1 MSTLMQLK
9 ASAGSG
15 KTYALAKRFLALMG
29 DAENK
34 NESLVCAQ
42 SAPSGFSWPEIMA
55 ATFTNK
61 AASEMKE
68 RVIEAIKRT
77 ALEINDQKQKAD
89 WSPRKA
95 EITLDR
101 ILRSYHRL
109 NIRTIDSL
117 LNLLLKVFAL
127 DAGLPPDFELIFDE
141 NEPFDQ
147 AMDTLISQCEVGDAD
162 LSVLFGRA
170 LDVLI
175 THDRNSS
182 GKSKP
187 GFWLVQR
194 LRKRLL
200 ALVVHGLTHGDD
212 LLTDQEKMAEL
223 LLPSFDAFNLATTSL
238 IQCIEGHGLDAKSPF
253 TKFLAKC
260 SPLELFDGPPSSAY
274 AHKES
279 LEQCIKKASWAAI
292 SPFAETC
299 WHDFR
304 QCYACYQYDHA
315 VLNSA
320 YSLAPAVEMADKIG
334 KLMAENERE
343 SGQVLNASLPGRVRK
358 LLSGEYGVPDA
369 FCRLGTRLHHLLID
383 EFQDTSR
390 DQWAAITPLG
400 EECLSK
406 GGSLFYVGDIK
417 QAIYSWRGGDATLFD
432 QVGTQAG
439 LADLAEK
446 SETGSLPCNWRSR
459 GNIVRFNNDLFTRI
473 ARPDIASE
481 LATAMLGKA
490 PQQEVD
496 DFAATLTHTFADAA
510 QEITQEKDMSGGYLR
525 VELLPGGSVSQSDE
539 QAVDRFE
546 ALVAD
551 ELAARRPLSDIC
563 ALVRKKDHAAMLCD
577 RLVARGIPV
586 ITESSLQLKRH
597 FIPRQLTALLAVIDY
612 PGNDLA
618 LTELITGEL
627 FTTASGLERD
637 TLYSW
642 LATRLPGPLH
652 LSFQAAF
659 PDAWERCLA
668 PFIRKAGLMTPY
680 DLACDAASFFQVLTR
695 HPEAELF
702 LKRFL
707 EMVHRAGEAGRASLS
722 SFLELWDTKG
732 DEEKVSLPD
741 SVNAV
746 RIMTI
751 HKAKGLQF
759 PVVIVPF
766 MNWLIKSDQDLI
778 TMEVN
783 GENVLTTLSKEM
795 GQPYWA
801 KRKREV
807 LEQLNLI
814 YVSFTRAEQEL
825 FAFLPNEASRSGPVL
840 KALHLLLNLDLEHPL
855 HEAGTAPPPLPGA
868 GIPTRKPQASSDDS
882 QTNEVELMAWLPRL
896 RVYRHMEEAGY
907 DARMRGEA
915 AHRATELLQP
925 TGDDKT
931 DIIRARTLA
940 LYDFPVLA
948 TLPAKTRT
956 ELKADLD
963 AMLAWMLSHDDLKP
977 WLSSGRS
984 EVSFLDANGALAR
997 PDFIHRGKNESVIL
1011 EFKTGNA
1018 DPKHALQVRRYL
1030 KLLRELEPERAVR
1043 GVVVYLDLQT
1053 LELVEG

>member
-1 MSTLMQLK
+1 MSTLVQLK

-15 KTYALAKRFLALMG
+15 KTYALTERFLALLG
-29 DAENK
+29 GAEDK
-34 NESLVCAQ
+34 KDSLVCTQ
-42 SAPSGFSWPEIMA
+42 SAPSGFSWPEILA

-77 ALEINDQKQKAD
+77 ALEINDHKQKAD

-141 NEPFDQ
+141 NEPFEQ
-147 AMDTLISQCEVGDAD
+147 ALDTLISQCEAGDAD
-162 LSVLFGRA
+162 LSDLFGRT

-175 THDRNSS
+175 THDRDSK
-182 GKSKP
+182 GKDKP

-200 ALVVHGLTHGDD
+200 DLVVHELTHDD
-212 LLTDQEKMAEL
+212 NLLTDQEKMAEM
-223 LLPSFDAFNLATTSL
+223 LLPSFDAFNLATASL
-238 IQCIEGHGLDAKSPF
+238 VQCIEGHGLDADARF

-274 AHKES
+274 ADKES
-279 LEQCIKKASWAAI
+279 LELCVKTASRAAV
-292 SPFAETC
+292 SPSAETC

-304 QCYACYQYDHA
+304 QCYAHYQYDHA
-315 VLNSA
+315 ILNSA
-320 YSLAPAVEMADKIG
+320 YSLAPAVELAGKIG
-334 KLMAENERE
+334 KLMAKNERE
-343 SGQVLNASLPGRVRK
+343 SGQVLNASLPGKVRK

-369 FCRLGTRLHHLLID
+369 FCRLGGRLHHLLID

-390 DQWAAITPLG
+390 DQWAAITPLA

-406 GGSLFYVGDIK
+406 NGSLFYVGDIK
-417 QAIYSWRGGDATLFD
+417 QAVYSWRGGDATLFD
-432 QVGTQAG
+432 KVATQDG
-439 LADLAEK
+439 LANLAEK
-446 SETGSLPCNWRSR
+446 SETGSLPCNWRSCEE
-459 GNIVRFNNDLFTRI
+459 ILHFNNDLFTRI

-481 LATAMLGKA
+481 LVTAMLGKA
-490 PQQEVD
+490 PQQEYD
-496 DFAATLTHTFADAA
+496 DFAATLTRTFVDAA
-510 QEITQEKDMSGGYLR
+510 QEIPQEKDMSGGYLR
-525 VELLPGGSVSQSDE
+525 VELLPGGSVRQSDE

-546 ALVAD
+546 ALVVD
-551 ELAARRPLSDIC
+551 ELVARRPLSDIC
-563 ALVRKKDHAAMLCD
+563 ALVRKKDHATMLCN

-597 FIPRQLTALLAVIDY
+597 FVPRQLAALLAVIDY

-637 TLYSW
+637 KLYSW

-659 PDAWERCLA
+659 PDAWQRCLA

-680 DLACDAASFFQVLTR
+680 DLASDAASFFQVLTR

-722 SFLELWDTKG
+722 DFLELWDTKG
-732 DEEKVSLPD
+732 DQEKVSLPD
-741 SVNAV
+741 SINAV

-766 MNWLIKSDQDLI
+766 LNWQLKANHDFI
-778 TMEVN
+778 TAQVN
-783 GENVLTTLSKEM
+783 GKSVLTALSKEL
-795 GQPYWA
+795 GQPYWG
-801 KRKREV
+801 KRKREI
-807 LEQLNLI
+807 LEQLNLV
-814 YVSFTRAEQEL
+814 YVAFTRAEQEL
-825 FAFLPNEASRSGPVL
+825 FAFLPAKTNRSGPAL
-840 KALHLLLNLDLEHPL
+840 KALRLLLNLDSEHPL
-855 HEAGTAPPPLPGA
+855 HEAGTAPAPLPGA
-868 GIPTRKPQASSDDS
+868 TLPTHKPQTGSDDKP
-882 QTNEVELMAWLPRL
+882 TKKVELMAWLPRL
-896 RVYRHMEEAGY
+896 RVYRHMQEAGY

-915 AHRATELLQP
+915 AHRATELLR
-925 TGDDKT
+925 GNNKA

-948 TLPAKTRT
+948 TLPAETRA
-956 ELKADLD
+956 ELEADLD
-963 AMLAWMLSHDDLKP
+963 AMLAWMLSHNDLKL
-977 WLSSGRS
+977 WLSSGKS
-984 EVSFLDANGALAR
+984 EVSFLDAHGALVR
-997 PDFIHRGKNESVIL
+997 PDFIHKSKNESVIL
-1011 EFKTGNA
+1011 EFKTGST

-1030 KLLRELEPERAVR
+1030 KLLRELEPKQPVR
-1043 GVVVYLDLQT
+1043 GVVVYLDLKM